1 MVTVEQSGNC
11 TIVLCKHLL
20 DCAIV
25 SSSCS
30 TVVNAEE
37 ARVDCELCLISVHLA
52 TWTSSYDDSDSVQ
65 WFELACINTQ
75 KNTSDDTPCNAH
87 GSPDR

>member
-1 MVTVEQSGNC
+1 MGTVEQSGNC
-11 TIVLCKHLL
+11 TIVLCEHLL

-30 TVVNAEE
+30 TVGNAEE
-37 ARVDCELCLISVHLA
+37 VDCELCLVSVHLA

-65 WFELACINTQ
+65 
-75 KNTSDDTPCNAH
+75 
-87 GSPDR
+87 

>member
-1 MVTVEQSGNC
+1 MALAVWGLAVGVDTGVNRSHKRCFAEVCTVGTVEQSGNC
-11 TIVLCKHLL
+11 TIVLCNYLL

-37 ARVDCELCLISVHLA
+37 
-52 TWTSSYDDSDSVQ
+52 
-65 WFELACINTQ
+65 
-75 KNTSDDTPCNAH
+75 
-87 GSPDR
+87 G